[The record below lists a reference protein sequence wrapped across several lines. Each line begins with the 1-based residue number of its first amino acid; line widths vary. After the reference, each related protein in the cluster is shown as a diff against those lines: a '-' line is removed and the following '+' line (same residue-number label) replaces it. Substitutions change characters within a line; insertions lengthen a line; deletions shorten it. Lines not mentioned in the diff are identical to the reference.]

1 MRRCQ
6 ICSAS
11 WEGVEPHDWEIP
23 RFVFFSVLCS
33 LFVIFMLCY
42 FMRLTFVFVVSIV
55 FCFAHTFCLDCC
67 ISAYVVIVNNVYLK
81 FRNRVE
87 FHLGT
92 LS

>member
-1 MRRCQ
+1 MTRR
-6 ICSAS
+6 S
-11 WEGVEPHDWEIP
+11 P

-42 FMRLTFVFVVSIV
+42 FMRLMFVFVVLIV

-67 ISAYVVIVNNVYLK
+67 ISAYVIIVDNVYLK

-92 LS
+92 SS